1 MKLLRVLVTAV
12 IMYRFIEM
20 ELLNVFKVTII
31 FMCSGYIFMTKNSKY
46 YQMNI
51 TQREAALDYIA
62 IMNSGEISFRQLL
75 E

>member
-12 IMYRFIEM
+12 IMYRFIEV
-20 ELLNVFKVTII
+20 ELLNVFKVTMI